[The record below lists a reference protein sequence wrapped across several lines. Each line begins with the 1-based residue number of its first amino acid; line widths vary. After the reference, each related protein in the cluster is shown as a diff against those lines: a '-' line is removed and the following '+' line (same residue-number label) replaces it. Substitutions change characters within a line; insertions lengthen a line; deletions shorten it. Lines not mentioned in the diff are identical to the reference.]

1 MRSGAQSWDDI
12 YRCPASRGLPVMESP
27 WYSLMTN
34 VSVVAF
40 VVSAWTQ
47 LRDLFERFG
56 PRAVEAAFGVI
67 MGLGAI
73 ATMLFPVQFAPG
85 VFFDLRTCLLALA
98 AFFGGP
104 LAALLA
110 LIPAIS
116 YRLWVGG
123 AGAPAGLVSMTLIA
137 LAASFGHL
145 LLRRRGLPIA
155 RRHAPLL
162 ALVTCAIG
170 LGTVVFVP
178 VDLGTIDWTTL
189 TVSRTAL
196 LFLAVMLSG
205 LALTH
210 DEELRAIRRDNL
222 IYRRVIDELPDSIS
236 VRDADGRFVIANP
249 ATAKLLGV
257 SSPAALIG
265 RPGDELGI
273 GRPAS
278 PPHTG
283 ETHWTVQ
290 QAVQRPDGGTN
301 WLQTLEVLLNDHNGR
316 AVGLIT
322 HNRDITEQ
330 KHLEL
335 ELDERQ
341 RVLAFAMAQMTDGVA
356 MFDSAGR
363 LLFCNA
369 RYQKLFPLTSD
380 VRVPGANIRDILT
393 AAAERREQQV
403 GSSPADVAEWIDEIT
418 ESLHHDAEEEVHLFD
433 GTWLRVSTRPS
444 PDGVSMVVVSDI
456 TRLKRTEI
464 ELLNVAERLREEAT
478 TDALTGLVNRRAL
491 DQRLEIEIARSLRS
505 DTALS
510 VILLDIDHFKAYND
524 NYGHLAG
531 DACLKAVSQC
541 LGQVF
546 RRPADLIARY
556 GGEEF
561 LVVVPEVDAETAYRL
576 ASEYRDV
583 LAALALPHRASEFGR
598 VTVSIGIAAYAP
610 GQTDRSAADLV
621 GRADEAL
628 YAAKSGGRDQVSGW
642 RRRFDMVPHSLRV
655 VH

>member
-1 MRSGAQSWDDI
+1 
-12 YRCPASRGLPVMESP
+12 MESP

-40 VVSAWTQ
+40 VVSVWTQ
-47 LRDLFERFG
+47 LRDVFERFG
-56 PRAVEAAFGVI
+56 PRAVEAAFGTV
-67 MGLGAI
+67 MGLGTI
-73 ATMLFPVQFAPG
+73 AAMLFPVQFAPG

-104 LAALLA
+104 IAALVA
-110 LIPAIS
+110 LVPAIV
-116 YRLWVGG
+116 YRLWIGG
-123 AGAPAGLVSMTLIA
+123 AGAPAGMVSMTLVT
-137 LAASFGHL
+137 LSASFGHL
-145 LLRRRGLPIA
+145 MLRRSSLRIA
-155 RRHAPLL
+155 RWHSPAL
-162 ALVTCAIG
+162 AFVTCAIG
-170 LGTVVFVP
+170 LTTVAFIPIDPGMTDWVP
-178 VDLGTIDWTTL
+178 LL
-189 TVSRTAL
+189 AARTAL

-210 DEELRAIRRDNL
+210 DEELRTARRENQ
-222 IYRRVIDELPDSIS
+222 IYRQVMDELPDSIS
-236 VRDADGRFVIANP
+236 VRDPEGRFVVANP
-249 ATAKLLGV
+249 ATAKLLGA

-265 RPGDELGI
+265 RSESEVGI
-273 GRPAS
+273 ARAAS
-278 PPHTG
+278 PPHAG
-283 ETHWTVQ
+283 ETSWTFQ
-290 QAVQRPDGGTN
+290 QAVQRPDGSTS
-301 WLQTLEVLLNDHNGR
+301 WLQTLEVQFNDPHGR
-316 AVGLIT
+316 PVGLIT
-322 HNRDITEQ
+322 HNRDITDQ

-356 MFDSAGR
+356 MFDHGGR

-380 VRVPGANIRDILT
+380 VRVPGATIRDIL
-393 AAAERREQQV
+393 AAAAARHEQQV

-505 DTALS
+505 DTALT

-524 NYGHLAG
+524 TYGHLAG

-541 LGQVF
+541 LNQVF

-561 LVVVPEVDAETAYRL
+561 LVVLPEVDIETAYRM
-576 ASEYRDV
+576 ANDYRDI
-583 LAALALPHRASEFGR
+583 LAAMALPHQASEFGR
-598 VTVSIGIAAYAP
+598 VTVSLGIASYAP
-610 GQTDRSAADLV
+610 GQTDRSAADVV

-642 RRRFDMVPHSLRV
+642 RRRFNVVPRSMRV

>member
-1 MRSGAQSWDDI
+1 
-12 YRCPASRGLPVMESP
+12 MESP

-40 VVSAWTQ
+40 VVSVWTQ
-47 LRDLFERFG
+47 LRDVFERFG
-56 PRAVEAAFGVI
+56 PRAVEAAFGAM

-73 ATMLFPVQFAPG
+73 AAMLFPVQFSPG

-104 LAALLA
+104 IAALVA
-110 LIPAIS
+110 LVPAIA
-116 YRLWVGG
+116 YRLWIGG
-123 AGAPAGLVSMTLIA
+123 AGAPAGMVSMTLVT

-145 LLRRRGLPIA
+145 MLRRRGLRIA
-155 RRHAPLL
+155 RWHSPLL
-162 ALVTCAIG
+162 ALTTCAIG
-170 LGTVVFVP
+170 LATIAFVP
-178 VDLGTIDWTTL
+178 IAPGISDWVPL
-189 TVSRTAL
+189 MAARTAL

-210 DEELRAIRRDNL
+210 DEELRAVRRENQ
-222 IYRRVIDELPDSIS
+222 IYRQVMDELPDSIS
-236 VRDADGRFVIANP
+236 VRDPEGRFVVANP
-249 ATAKLLGV
+249 ATAKLLGA

-265 RPGDELGI
+265 RAESEVGVA
-273 GRPAS
+273 RAAS
-278 PPHTG
+278 PPHAG
-283 ETHWTVQ
+283 ETHWTFQ
-290 QAVQRPDGGTN
+290 QAVQRPDGSTS
-301 WLQTLEVLLNDHNGR
+301 WLQTLEVQFNDPHGR
-316 AVGLIT
+316 PVGLIT
-322 HNRDITEQ
+322 HNRDITDQ

-356 MFDSAGR
+356 MFDHAGR

-380 VRVPGANIRDILT
+380 VRVPGANIRDIL
-393 AAAERREQQV
+393 AAAAARREQQV
-403 GSSPADVAEWIDEIT
+403 GSSPANVVEWIDEIT

-524 NYGHLAG
+524 TYGHLAG
-531 DACLKAVSQC
+531 DACLKAVSHC

-546 RRPADLIARY
+546 RRPADLTARY

-561 LVVVPEVDAETAYRL
+561 LVVLPEVDAETAYRM
-576 ASEYRDV
+576 ANDYRDV
-583 LAALALPHRASEFGR
+583 LATVALPHQASEFGR
-598 VTVSIGIAAYAP
+598 VTVSLGIASYAP

-628 YAAKSGGRDQVSGW
+628 YAAKSGGRDQASGW
-642 RRRFDMVPHSLRV
+642 RRRFNVVPRSMRV

>member
-1 MRSGAQSWDDI
+1 
-12 YRCPASRGLPVMESP
+12 MESP

-47 LRDLFERFG
+47 LRDGLERFG
-56 PRAVEAAFGVI
+56 PRATEICFGAI

-85 VFFDLRTCLLALA
+85 VFFDLRGCLLALA

-104 LAALLA
+104 LAALVA
-110 LIPAIS
+110 LIPAIT

-123 AGAPAGLVSMTLIA
+123 AGAAVGMVSMTLIT
-137 LAASFGHL
+137 LAAAFGHL
-145 LLRRRGLPIA
+145 LLRRRGLRLSRWHSPA
-155 RRHAPLL
+155 L
-162 ALVTCAIG
+162 ALATCIISLATV
-170 LGTVVFVP
+170 LLLPLDPGT
-178 VDLGTIDWTTL
+178 DDWGAL
-189 TVSRTAL
+189 MLARTAL
-196 LFLAVMLSG
+196 LFLAVMLAG

-210 DEELRAIRRDNL
+210 DEELRAARRENQ
-222 IYRRVIDELPDSIS
+222 IYRQVMDELPDSIS
-236 VRDADGRFVIANP
+236 VRDPEGRIVVANP
-249 ATAKLLGV
+249 ATAKLLGDT
-257 SSPAALIG
+257 S
-265 RPGDELGI
+265 LGA
-273 GRPAS
+273 PLAS

-283 ETHWTVQ
+283 ETHRAFQ
-290 QAVQRPDGGTN
+290 QPVQRPDGGTS
-301 WLQTLEVLLNDHNGR
+301 WLQTLEVQLNDPHGR
-316 AVGLIT
+316 PLGVIT
-322 HNRDITEQ
+322 HNRDITAQ

-356 MFDSAGR
+356 MFDHSGR

-380 VRVPGANIRDILT
+380 VRIPGANIRDILA

-491 DQRLEIEIARSLRS
+491 DPRLEVEIARSLRS

-524 NYGHLAG
+524 TYGHLAG
-531 DACLKAVSQC
+531 DACLKAVGQS

-561 LVVVPEVDAETAYRL
+561 LVVLPEVDVEVAHRL
-576 ASEYRDV
+576 ANDYRDL
-583 LAALALPHRASEFGR
+583 LAALALPHQASEFNR
-598 VTVSIGIAAYAP
+598 VTVSLGIAAYAP
-610 GQTDRSAADLV
+610 GQTDRSAADLI

-642 RRRFDMVPHSLRV
+642 RRRFNMVPRSLRV

>member
-1 MRSGAQSWDDI
+1 
-12 YRCPASRGLPVMESP
+12 MESP

-40 VVSAWTQ
+40 VVSVWTQ
-47 LRDLFERFG
+47 LRDVFERLG
-56 PRAVEAAFGVI
+56 PRAVEVGFGVV

-73 ATMLFPVQFAPG
+73 AAMLFPVQFAPG
-85 VFFDLRTCLLALA
+85 VFFDLRNCLLVLA

-104 LAALLA
+104 LAALVA
-110 LIPAIS
+110 LIPAIT

-123 AGAPAGLVSMTLIA
+123 AGAPAGMVSMTLVT

-145 LLRRRGLPIA
+145 LLRRRGLPIV
-155 RRHAPLL
+155 RWHAPVL

-170 LGTVVFVP
+170 LGTVAFLP
-178 VDLGTIDWTTL
+178 IDLGTIDWATL
-189 TVSRTAL
+189 MASRTLL
-196 LFLAVMLSG
+196 LFLAVLLAG

-210 DEELRAIRRDNL
+210 DEELRAARRENQ
-222 IYRRVIDELPDSIS
+222 IYRQVMDELPDSIS
-236 VRDADGRFVIANP
+236 VRDPAGRFVVANP
-249 ATAKLLGV
+249 ATAKLLGA

-265 RPGDELGI
+265 RPGDEVGVAS
-273 GRPAS
+273 PAP

-283 ETHWTVQ
+283 QTHRAFQ
-290 QAVQRPDGGTN
+290 QAVQRPDGSIS
-301 WLQTLEVLLNDHNGR
+301 WLQTLEVQLNDGHGR
-316 AVGLIT
+316 AIGVIS
-322 HNRDITEQ
+322 HNRDITDQ

-356 MFDSAGR
+356 MFDHAGR

-380 VRVPGANIRDILT
+380 VRVPGANIRDILA

-403 GSSPADVAEWIDEIT
+403 GSSPADVTEWIEEIT

-491 DQRLEIEIARSLRS
+491 DPRLEVEIARSLRS

-510 VILLDIDHFKAYND
+510 VVLLDIDHFKAYND
-524 NYGHLAG
+524 TYGHLAG
-531 DACLKAVSQC
+531 DACLKAVGQC

-561 LVVVPEVDAETAYRL
+561 LVVLPEIDVEAAYRL
-576 ASEYRDV
+576 ANDYRD
-583 LAALALPHRASEFGR
+583 LLSALALPHQASEFGR
-598 VTVSIGIAAYAP
+598 VTVSLGVAAYGP

-642 RRRFDMVPHSLRV
+642 RRRFNVVPRGMRV

>member
-1 MRSGAQSWDDI
+1 
-12 YRCPASRGLPVMESP
+12 MESP

-40 VVSAWTQ
+40 VVSVWTQ
-47 LRDLFERFG
+47 LRDVFERFG
-56 PRAVEAAFGVI
+56 PRAVEAGFGAM

-73 ATMLFPVQFAPG
+73 AAMLFPVQFAPG

-104 LAALLA
+104 IAALVA
-110 LIPAIS
+110 LVPAIA

-123 AGAPAGLVSMTLIA
+123 AGAPAGMVSMTLIT

-145 LLRRRGLPIA
+145 MLRRRGLPLA
-155 RRHAPLL
+155 RWHSPAL
-162 ALVTCAIG
+162 ALVTCTISLATVAFIPIE
-170 LGTVVFVP
+170 LGA
-178 VDLGTIDWTTL
+178 IDWSTL
-189 TVSRTAL
+189 MASRTAL

-210 DEELRAIRRDNL
+210 DEELRAARRDNQV
-222 IYRRVIDELPDSIS
+222 YRQVIDALPDSIS
-236 VRDADGRFVIANP
+236 VRDPRGTFVVANP
-249 ATAKLLGV
+249 AAATLLGAH
-257 SSPAALIG
+257 SPAALVG
-265 RPGDELGI
+265 RTGGELGVP
-273 GRPAS
+273 PAAMPS
-278 PPHTG
+278 HTG
-283 ETHWTVQ
+283 ETHWSFQ
-290 QAVQRPDGGTN
+290 QAVQRPDGDTS
-301 WLQTLEVLLNDHNGR
+301 WLQTLEVQLNDPQGR
-316 AVGLIT
+316 VVGLIT
-322 HNRDITEQ
+322 HSRDITAQ

-341 RVLAFAMAQMTDGVA
+341 RVLTFAMAQMTDGVA
-356 MFDSAGR
+356 MFDHGGR
-363 LLFCNA
+363 LLFCNE

-380 VRVPGANIRDILT
+380 VRVPGANIRDIL
-393 AAAERREQQV
+393 AAAAARSEQQV

-433 GTWLRVSTRPS
+433 GAWLRVSTRPS

-456 TRLKRTEI
+456 TRLKRTEL

-491 DQRLEIEIARSLRS
+491 DQRLEIEIARSLRA
-505 DTALS
+505 DTPLS

-524 NYGHLAG
+524 TYGHLAG
-531 DACLKAVSQC
+531 DACLKAVSHC

-561 LVVVPEVDAETAYRL
+561 LVVLPEVDMDAAYRL
-576 ASEYRDV
+576 ANDYRDV
-583 LAALALPHRASEFGR
+583 LAALALPHHASEFEH
-598 VTVSIGIAAYAP
+598 VTVSLGVASYSP

-628 YAAKSGGRDQVSGW
+628 YAAKTGGRNQVSGW
-642 RRRFDMVPHSLRV
+642 RRRFDIVPRMRV

>member
-1 MRSGAQSWDDI
+1 
-12 YRCPASRGLPVMESP
+12 MESP

-40 VVSAWTQ
+40 VVSVWTQ
-47 LRDLFERFG
+47 LRDVFERFG
-56 PRAVEAAFGVI
+56 PRAVEAGFGGI

-104 LAALLA
+104 LAALVA
-110 LIPAIS
+110 LIPAIT

-123 AGAPAGLVSMTLIA
+123 AGAPAGMVSMTLVT

-145 LLRRRGLPIA
+145 LLRRRGLAIA
-155 RRHAPLL
+155 RWHSPAL
-162 ALVTCAIG
+162 ALATCAIG
-170 LGTVVFVP
+170 LGTVAFVP
-178 VDLGTIDWTTL
+178 IDLSSIDWATL
-189 TVSRTAL
+189 MVWRTVL

-210 DEELRAIRRDNL
+210 DEELRTIRRENQ
-222 IYRRVIDELPDSIS
+222 IYRQVMDELPDSIS
-236 VRDADGRFVIANP
+236 VRDPEGRMVIANP
-249 ATAKLLGV
+249 ATAKLLGADT
-257 SSPAALIG
+257 PAALIG
-265 RPGDELGI
+265 RPGDQLGTAH
-273 GRPAS
+273 PPS
-278 PPHTG
+278 SPHTG
-283 ETHWTVQ
+283 ETHWTYQ
-290 QAVQRPDGGTN
+290 QAVERPDGSTS
-301 WLQTLEVLLNDHNGR
+301 WLQTLEVQLNDAQGR
-316 AVGLIT
+316 AVGVIT
-322 HNRDITEQ
+322 HHRDITGQ

-356 MFDSAGR
+356 MFDHGGR

-380 VRVPGANIRDILT
+380 VRVPGANIRDILA

-524 NYGHLAG
+524 SYGHLAG

-561 LVVVPEVDAETAYRL
+561 LVVLPEVDVEAAYRM
-576 ASEYRDV
+576 ANDYREL
-583 LAALALPHRASEFGR
+583 LAAMALPHQASEFGR
-598 VTVSIGIAAYAP
+598 VTVSLGVASYAP
-610 GQTDRSAADLV
+610 GQTDRNAADLV

-642 RRRFDMVPHSLRV
+642 RRRFDVVPRSLRV

>member
-1 MRSGAQSWDDI
+1 
-12 YRCPASRGLPVMESP
+12 MESP

-34 VSVVAF
+34 VSVVAL
-40 VVSAWTQ
+40 VVSVWTQ
-47 LRDLFERFG
+47 LRDVFERFG
-56 PRAVEAAFGVI
+56 PRAVEAAFGVV

-85 VFFDLRTCLLALA
+85 VFFDLRICLLALA
-98 AFFGGP
+98 GFFGGP
-104 LAALLA
+104 LAALVA
-110 LIPAIS
+110 LIPAIV
-116 YRLWVGG
+116 YRLWIGG
-123 AGAPAGLVSMTLIA
+123 AGAPAGMVSMTLVT
-137 LAASFGHL
+137 LTASFGHL
-145 LLRRRGLPIA
+145 LLRRRGLTIA
-155 RRHAPLL
+155 RWHSPAL
-162 ALVTCAIG
+162 ALATCAIG
-170 LGTVVFVP
+170 LAAIAFVP
-178 VDLGTIDWTTL
+178 IDTGTGDWVPVMAAR
-189 TVSRTAL
+189 TVL

-210 DEELRAIRRDNL
+210 DEELRAIRRENQ
-222 IYRRVIDELPDSIS
+222 IYRQVIDELPDSIS
-236 VRDADGRFVIANP
+236 VRDPEGRFVIANP

-257 SSPAALIG
+257 SSPKALIG

-273 GRPAS
+273 TRPAA
-278 PPHTG
+278 PPDADRRPT
-283 ETHWTVQ
+283 TFQ
-290 QAVQRPDGGTN
+290 QAVQRPDGSTS
-301 WLQTLEVLLNDHNGR
+301 WLQTLEVQLNDQAGR
-316 AVGLIT
+316 PVGLIT
-322 HNRDITEQ
+322 HNRDITDQ

-356 MFDSAGR
+356 MFDPGGR

-380 VRVPGANIRDILT
+380 VRVPGANIRDILA

-403 GSSPADVAEWIDEIT
+403 GSSPADVAEWIDEIA

-456 TRLKRTEI
+456 TRLKRTEL

-524 NYGHLAG
+524 TYGHLAG

-561 LVVVPEVDAETAYRL
+561 LVVLPEVDAESAYRL
-576 ASEYRDV
+576 ASDYRDM
-583 LAALALPHRASEFGR
+583 LAALALPHQASEFGR
-598 VTVSIGIAAYAP
+598 VTVSLGIAAYAP
-610 GQTDRSAADLV
+610 GQTDRNAADLV

-642 RRRFDMVPHSLRV
+642 RRRFNVLPRSLRV

>member
-1 MRSGAQSWDDI
+1 
-12 YRCPASRGLPVMESP
+12 MESP

-47 LRDLFERFG
+47 LRDVVERFG
-56 PRAVEAAFGVI
+56 PRAVEASFGAA

-104 LAALLA
+104 IAALAALV
-110 LIPAIS
+110 PAIV
-116 YRLWVGG
+116 YRLWIGG
-123 AGAPAGLVSMTLIA
+123 VGAPAGIVSMTLVT
-137 LAASFGHL
+137 LAASFGRL
-145 LLRRRGLPIA
+145 MLRRRSLRIA
-155 RRHAPLL
+155 RWHSPAL
-162 ALVTCAIG
+162 AFVTCAIG
-170 LGTVVFVP
+170 LTTIAFVP
-178 VDLGTIDWTTL
+178 IDPGMNDWVPL
-189 TVSRTAL
+189 LAARTAL

-210 DEELRAIRRDNL
+210 DEQLRAAQRENQ
-222 IYRRVIDELPDSIS
+222 IYRQVMDELPDSIS
-236 VRDADGRFVIANP
+236 VRDPDGRFVVANP
-249 ATAKLLGV
+249 ATAKLLGA

-265 RPGDELGI
+265 RSEREI
-273 GRPAS
+273 GVARAAS

-283 ETHWTVQ
+283 ETHWTFQ
-290 QAVQRPDGGTN
+290 QAVQRPDGSTS
-301 WLQTLEVLLNDHNGR
+301 WLQTLEVQFNDPHGR
-316 AVGLIT
+316 PVGLIT
-322 HNRDITEQ
+322 HNRDITDQ

-356 MFDSAGR
+356 MFDHAGR

-380 VRVPGANIRDILT
+380 VRVPGANIRDIL
-393 AAAERREQQV
+393 AAAAARREQQV

-505 DTALS
+505 DTALT

-524 NYGHLAG
+524 TYGHLAG

-541 LGQVF
+541 LSQVF

-561 LVVVPEVDAETAYRL
+561 LVVLPEVDVDAAHNM
-576 ASEYRDV
+576 ANNYRDT
-583 LAALALPHRASEFGR
+583 LAAMALPHKASEFGR
-598 VTVSIGIAAYAP
+598 VTVSLGIASYAP

-642 RRRFDMVPHSLRV
+642 RRRFDVVPRSLRV